1 MNENNMQH
9 MITLFI
15 KQKLGE
21 VNVIKRY
28 VLKNRNWLLIT
39 LELKG
44 FTTMIHFATA
54 RSHVTA
60 VSEDGANASMA
71 PQIL

>member
-1 MNENNMQH
+1 MTYT
-9 MITLFI
+9 IYKPKI
-15 KQKLGE
+15 GD
-21 VNVIKRY
+21 VNANKRY
-28 VLKNRNWLLIT
+28 RLKNRNWLLIM
-39 LELKG
+39 LKVKG
-44 FTTMIHFATA
+44 FTTMIHSATA